1 MNPCSICGER
11 NFVSKVFNACI
22 NCIRKN
28 KSNVVE
34 KFLKFH
40 AQTRAEFNL
49 PSQIPHSTFDK
60 SVTCKICGNEC
71 GLSEGEVGYCG
82 LRVNFGGKLFHFA
95 GTSNNGLLDW
105 YFDPLPTNCV
115 ASWVCDGSKQ
125 SGKKNLAVFYRSC
138 SFNCLF
144 CQNWHFRETN
154 IKRAR
159 KISADKLADVVDDK
173 TFCVCYF
180 GGDPSTQMVHA
191 INASK
196 IILKKRNTVRICWE
210 TNGNMNKKF
219 LEVAVKLSLE
229 SGGCI
234 KFDIKAYNE
243 NLNIALCGVSNRKTL
258 ENFEFACRFISQRP
272 EPPLVVASTLVI
284 PGYIDAEEVYQIAKF
299 IAQFGKDIP
308 YSLLAFYPQFYLCDL
323 PVTSKQLM
331 RECVDA
337 AISAGLKRVHIGNV
351 HLLI

>member
-1 MNPCSICGER
+1 M
-11 NFVSKVFNACI
+11 
-22 NCIRKN
+22 
-28 KSNVVE
+28 
-34 KFLKFH
+34 
-40 AQTRAEFNL
+40 
-49 PSQIPHSTFDK
+49 
-60 SVTCKICGNEC
+60 
-71 GLSEGEVGYCG
+71 
-82 LRVNFGGKLFHFA
+82 NFGGKLFHLA

-159 KISADKLADVVDDK
+159 KISADGLADVVDDE

-180 GGDPSTQMVHA
+180 GGDPSTQVVHA

-196 IILKKRNTVRICWE
+196 IILRKRNDVRICWE

-243 NLNIALCGVSNRKTL
+243 NLNIALCGVSNRRTL

-299 IAQFGKDIP
+299 IAQFDKNIP

-337 AISAGLKRVHIGNV
+337 AISGGLKRVYIGNV